1 MSLAAK
7 HLVSVALVCLGLAT
21 EAALACEPE
30 VVVATPDG
38 AIPVQAEPTPCTGAK
53 ATVEPMPAAPH
64 LLAADV
70 LEPSLLSGPG
80 YQIEPAV
87 QLSGYMMQFTIKSDY
102 GTWIA
107 ESRELVPVRIEEVEA
122 LRKLKQ
128 AGHDGV
134 ALNAAKSKAYKT
146 YKSLVRVVTR
156 PIDTVKEL
164 PNGVERLIKRRVA
177 EVKKAA
183 SRARDDVVDELADG
197 TPNQPGPF
205 DAGRK
210 PSPEQTTKERNIQ
223 RGKKQGMRL
232 VKRKVGFKDARTE
245 IALHLG
251 VDPYSDNPV
260 LAAEL
265 DRMAWS
271 ATGSRKAF
279 SLALGA
285 LGAATYGVLPELLRI
300 DDTAW
305 TMDEES
311 LAENN
316 RLRLN
321 AMGCSDELSRR
332 LVRKSAFTPTLETAM
347 IVGMEQLQIQ
357 SGCDELL
364 ELANTA
370 KNQPEARFV
379 VNGIRQLL
387 SAPLPGKSGVPVG
400 SCHLRHLGA
409 GFGAECQGE
418 IYVPVPVDQLSW
430 DDDIAAF
437 LDVET
442 VRTQQR
448 TILLL
453 GTATREARE
462 RLTARGFAII
472 ENSPLE

>member
-1 MSLAAK
+1 M
-7 HLVSVALVCLGLAT
+7 
-21 EAALACEPE
+21 ALAGEP
-30 VVVATPDG
+30 VNPAATPSESELPAMADESAPSETAG
-38 AIPVQAEPTPCTGAK
+38 PP
-53 ATVEPMPAAPH
+53 ATNEPAAAVTAPVADTAAASDR

-87 QLSGYMMQFTIKSDY
+87 ALSGYMMQFTIKSDY

-128 AGHDGV
+128 AGHDG
-134 ALNAAKSKAYKT
+134 AAMNAAKSKAYKT
-146 YKSLVRVVTR
+146 YKSLVRIVTR

-183 SRARDDVVDELADG
+183 SRARDDVADELADDA
-197 TPNQPGPF
+197 PNHPGPF

-210 PSPEQTTKERNIQ
+210 PSPELSSKERNIQ

-305 TMDEES
+305 TLDEES

-321 AMGCSDELSRR
+321 ALGCDDALSRR

-453 GTATREARE
+453 GTATPEARE
-462 RLTARGFAII
+462 RLTSRGFAII